1 MMAHCLRYSNSV
13 LSTDLAVYCAT
24 SALAFAD
31 LSQQFQQCNDAKL
44 ELVVAALPGGK
55 H

>member
-1 MMAHCLRYSNSV
+1 MTAHCLRYSNSV
-13 LSTDLAVYCAT
+13 LFTDLAVYCAI

-31 LSQQFQQCNDAKL
+31 LRQLFQQCNVAKL